1 MGIITFWGYGVF
13 FIFGNFSLGI
23 LKFLKIRHCEGAKRP
38 KQSRN
43 FGRNFRML
51 YNEILGS
58 SRGMTQ
64 SGQGGDFYRDCFAS
78 LAMTEFRN
86 DGISE
91 FPN

>member
-1 MGIITFWGYGVF
+1 MLEFP
-13 FIFGNFSLGI
+13 
-23 LKFLKIRHCEGAKRP
+23 KIRHCERSEAI
-38 KQSRN
+38 SRN
-43 FGRNFRML
+43 FGWNFRML

-86 DGISE
+86 DGILE
-91 FPN
+91 FSVMRSSGQVGG

>member
-1 MGIITFWGYGVF
+1 
-13 FIFGNFSLGI
+13 
-23 LKFLKIRHCEGAKRP
+23 
-38 KQSRN
+38 
-43 FGRNFRML
+43 ML

-86 DGISE
+86 DGILE
-91 FPN
+91 FFVMRSSDQVGG

>member
-1 MGIITFWGYGVF
+1 
-13 FIFGNFSLGI
+13 
-23 LKFLKIRHCEGAKRP
+23 
-38 KQSRN
+38 
-43 FGRNFRML
+43 ML

-86 DGISE
+86 DGILE
-91 FPN
+91 FSVMRSSGQAGDDTVGNSKFEFKVKIKGAALASSVPDVRCR